1 MRGEQLALQIKC
13 HTKTPRS
20 PSDIFRLQFP
30 SLKILLT
37 PLYWINKMI
46 MGSSVEPSLRSCALA
61 DVLSDKKIMGAGAE
75 NGLEGKRD

>member
-1 MRGEQLALQIKC
+1 MRGEQLALQIKG

-20 PSDIFRLQFP
+20 PSDIFRLPFP

-46 MGSSVEPSLRSCALA
+46 MGSSVDPSLRSCALA